1 MGLASE
7 HPVTVDDARMIATSF
22 PEFMD
27 LMAGLGAK
35 IEKSQGSGDSGLVI
49 HGVGL
54 DGMTAPAAPIDCGN
68 SGTTIRLLC
77 GLLAGLVQARV
88 LILRRRQRALEQ
100 LVAERT
106 TALEQRTR
114 ELQSSQQQL
123 EQLAYYDSLTG
134 LANRRLF
141 NDDLRHLMAQAQR
154 NGLGLYLLLIDLDH
168 FKQINDTQGHDAGDA
183 VLKAVSACLTAA
195 LRESDRAARL
205 GGDEFAVLLP
215 DTAEP
220 AAAEAV
226 CQRIAEGLA
235 RVLPQGQA
243 ATVMPSASIG
253 AACYPRDAQ
262 DVDALYKAADLALYE
277 AKHGGRACWR
287 LYGRPATLALRP
299 VN

>member
-1 MGLASE
+1 MDPQWVATEPIRRIATYTNLPPGDHVLELRGAGAQGAWSEVLRLRLHVRPRWHETPWFRVGMGLA
-7 HPVTVDDARMIATSF
+7 
-22 PEFMD
+22 
-27 LMAGLGAK
+27 
-35 IEKSQGSGDSGLVI
+35 
-49 HGVGL
+49 
-54 DGMTAPAAPIDCGN
+54 
-68 SGTTIRLLC
+68 LC
-77 GLLAGLVQARV
+77 GLLAGLVQARL

-123 EQLAYYDSLTG
+123 EQLAYYDGLTG

-183 VLKAVSACLTAA
+183 VLKAVSACLAGA

-215 DTAEP
+215 DTADP

-226 CQRIAEGLA
+226 CRRIAEGLA
-235 RVLPQGQA
+235 QVLPQGTSSLA
-243 ATVMPSASIG
+243 MPSASIG

-277 AKHGGRACWR
+277 AKHAGRARWW
-287 LYGRPATLALRP
+287 LYSSPALRP